1 MTKIVPIQSIYCSK
15 EDETKLC
22 SFDVEVLTGPTT
34 PLIHPMSRLWL
45 INKGEGTLLLNNR
58 ECPLAPGTL
67 VSVLPWQITDII
79 EVKAPLQFFVV
90 AYYFD
95 NVNEIIKTFYNPDQ
109 VALSVMQTMSKTP
122 VITFK
127 EEALEQIRQMF
138 LQIRDELSA
147 QAKLE
152 LTDMELS
159 PEAHGLSNLY
169 LTNKLIEILVSFIR
183 AGRTLPV
190 KETPMD
196 ASEIFQFLYSH
207 LNEKITLSMLSHQFY
222 MSESAIS
229 SYINKTTGLSFFDL
243 LNEMRVG
250 KTINYLLYTD
260 FTLEE
265 LAEILGFVD
274 SSHISKVF
282 LTRIGMKAN
291 DFRKTYQ
298 SIGDKCHIKDRKIFY
313 EIVSYI
319 YRNYAENLQPKSVSE
334 YFHISTKEL
343 NQILLFQ
350 VEMNF
355 SDYLNYI
362 RVNRASELL
371 LETDKNLLSIA
382 LEVGYNT
389 EKTLAR
395 NFIRFRAMTP
405 GQFRKSVE
413 LQKPPEKVIS
423 SHQALS
429 QQEL

>member
-1 MTKIVPIQSIYCSK
+1 M
-15 EDETKLC
+15 
-22 SFDVEVLTGPTT
+22 LTAPTT

-58 ECPLAPGTL
+58 EYPLTAGTL

-79 EVKAPLQFFVV
+79 EVKSPLQFFVV

-109 VALSVMQTMSKTP
+109 VALSVMQAMSKTP
-122 VITFK
+122 VIAFEK
-127 EEALEQIRQMF
+127 DALKQIHQMF
-138 LQIRDELSA
+138 LQIRDELNA
-147 QAKLE
+147 QSKLDF
-152 LTDMELS
+152 TDKERS

-183 AGRTLPV
+183 AGHTLPA

-196 ASEIFQFLYSH
+196 ASEIFQFLYTH
-207 LNEKITLSMLSHQFY
+207 LNEKITLTMLSHQFY

-229 SYINKTTGLSFFDL
+229 SYIKNTTGLSFFDL

-274 SSHISKVF
+274 SAHISKVF

-298 SIGDKCHIKDRKIFY
+298 AIGDKCHIKDRKIFY

-319 YRNYAENLQPKSVSE
+319 YRNYTENLQPKGVSE

-355 SDYLNYI
+355 SDYLNYV

-371 LETDKNLLSIA
+371 LETDKSILSIA

-389 EKTLAR
+389 EKTLVR
-395 NFIRFRAMTP
+395 NFIRFRSMTP

-413 LQKPPEKVIS
+413 LQKSPT
-423 SHQALS
+423 
-429 QQEL
+429 